1 MTTAQISAGFVDPVH
16 DAQNAFRRV
25 LDALSRPGQRVSLGK
40 SVKGVPLGPAMSH
53 LLLTL
58 TDDDTPVWWQPLEHS
73 AADWLRF
80 HTGAPLAD
88 AAGQA
93 AFAVVLNAQAMPS
106 LHAFA
111 CGTAES
117 PEGSATL
124 FIEVPSLDAGPMVD
138 WRGPGI
144 QEMQAVRIAGLPTD
158 FWTQWQANNESF
170 PLGVDIVFT
179 CADVAIGLPRSTCVR
194 PLEGH

>member
-1 MTTAQISAGFVDPVH
+1 MTTAQLSAGFVDPVH
-16 DAQNAFRRV
+16 DAQHAFRRV
-25 LDALSRPGQRVSLGK
+25 LDALSRPGQGVSLGR

-58 TDDDTPVWWQPLEHS
+58 TDDDTPVWWQPLDHS

-80 HTGAPLAD
+80 HTGAPLAG
-88 AAGQA
+88 ATGQA
-93 AFAVVLNAQAMPS
+93 AFAVVVNAQTMPS
-106 LHAFA
+106 LDAFA
-111 CGTAES
+111 CGTVES

-124 FIEVPSLDAGPMVD
+124 FVEVPSLDTGPVVN

-144 QEMQAVRIAGLPTD
+144 QEMQAVRIAGLPTH